1 MSQAAARRTI
11 VEHAAALA
19 REFAPDLTSVI
30 LTHFPDA
37 DTLDMFRPGE
47 EDLETTTAVNRAVA
61 AELAGQG
68 VQVLVQKSDRASFRR
83 WMAEREDS
91 PENRLA
97 WRDRGRLLRG
107 AAALAALGLDPG
119 PPSAPRMR
127 RLAWRPGYRLLRAF
141 VEEGGAEFEELAQ
154 ALLAAGR
161 DDVLDLAVQAAGEV
175 DDEEGAEDLRAELL
189 AMAEGAEIGPS
200 GWAERLP
207 VALPVA
213 LPPGALP
220 DAAAM
225 GAGLVASGILPDD
238 VEIRLLAAWRSPD
251 AIARLSPGAIRR
263 VLVDMVAGREPAD
276 LAPAPPYSLSES
288 GFAVLLGLQID
299 WSTPVWEDIAAN
311 GLPDD
316 PEDGKR
322 RRRGQNV
329 RRSSAAGHGCL
340 RGERGMRAAGAG
352 APLRGRGRN
361 RRFPGRGGEQ
371 ARIIEEIREFI
382 AMARREARGE
392 ESSAARRSSA
402 TGWNSPST
410 RRQAA
415 SWTA

>member
-37 DTLDMFRPGE
+37 DTLDMFGPAE

-68 VQVLVQKSDRASFRR
+68 VQVLVQKADRASSRR

-119 PPSAPRMR
+119 IARPHPECGGSPGA
-127 RLAWRPGYRLLRAF
+127 LADRLLRAF
-141 VEEGGAEFEELAQ
+141 AEEGGAEFEELAQ

-175 DDEEGAEDLRAELL
+175 DDEEGAEEVAAELL

-200 GWAERLP
+200 GWAEL

-238 VEIRLLAAWRSPD
+238 VE
-251 AIARLSPGAIRR
+251 
-263 VLVDMVAGREPAD
+263 
-276 LAPAPPYSLSES
+276 
-288 GFAVLLGLQID
+288 FASWQ
-299 WSTPVWEDIAAN
+299 
-311 GLPDD
+311 
-316 PEDGKR
+316 
-322 RRRGQNV
+322 
-329 RRSSAAGHGCL
+329 
-340 RGERGMRAAGAG
+340 
-352 APLRGRGRN
+352 
-361 RRFPGRGGEQ
+361 RGG
-371 ARIIEEIREFI
+371 
-382 AMARREARGE
+382 RRM
-392 ESSAARRSSA
+392 RSRA
-402 TGWNSPST
+402 
-410 RRQAA
+410 
-415 SWTA
+415 